1 MGVLADVS
9 IHYVKPFN
17 TATFKP
23 HFTDT
28 RLIQTPHYYGQ
39 FALSLG
45 KKSPYIF
52 SKLNPLNT
60 DIPLIWTLSFFAP
73 LSVCINGA

>member
-23 HFTDT
+23 RFTDT
-28 RLIQTPHYYGQ
+28 PLIQTSHYYGQ

-45 KKSPYIF
+45 KENPYIF
-52 SKLNPLNT
+52 SKLNLLNT
-60 DIPLIWTLSFFAP
+60 DILLMWTLTG
-73 LSVCINGA
+73 LDCISNEVFI